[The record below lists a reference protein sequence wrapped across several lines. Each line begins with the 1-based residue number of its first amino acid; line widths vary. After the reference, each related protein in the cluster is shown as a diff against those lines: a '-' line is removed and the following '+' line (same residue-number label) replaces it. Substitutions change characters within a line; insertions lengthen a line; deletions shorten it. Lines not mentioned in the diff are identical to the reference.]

1 MQAFFSSQQGSRFCL
16 YFLFLGPLFVLAVA
30 PQVFQPHPRDSLP
43 LSTRLPTQ
51 AGNDAATAREAG
63 RDHVIDANTIVIE
76 FSRQASTPGT
86 WVIGT
91 ATTTIDISITVT
103 TSDSTATHP
112 STLSTTDVTEDLGV
126 IITTIT
132 IWADLEGSNTWD
144 HSTGTTL
151 GMESSLITTS
161 DWNPKASTSTVA
173 GEFTIWTTITIDA
186 FPKATDGQNTNPNT
200 PATGQT
206 LGSPH
211 TSKSWVFPNSTSSLS
226 VQGPISATP
235 GSQTPPPPAVS
246 RRTTT
251 TTDSAQEQTTSLSPE
266 APPTLSSV
274 DSTFASVRNMT
285 SAVASLTT
293 SDGAAASAVFTDV
306 SSDVSGLTSSDK
318 RSSFEASSSSS
329 TSSNSP
335 SQTTTTQGKGSQT
348 SSNSQQTGSTEPHA
362 TSEQNTSTFFIPI
375 TQPAES
381 SGSRPGSNGQS
392 TADLTSSL
400 TASSTQG
407 GTSNGALPSTSATI
421 NGATSTTEAAFLL
434 PTFSI
439 WPPEAII
446 VPLGWRV
453 DESEPS
459 GEVEDAAVVPCKL
472 WFFFVCV
479 VVGRVQILGWLF
491 VLPPGIYPPGPP
503 PFPVFK
509 FPPELRFQGTLPPW
523 PQFTVGPNHVP
534 TFPSEPD
541 PTKCRTQ
548 TASLCSATISFVVST
563 TDGQVRTISTYTPD
577 PKCAELLGC
586 LVTDATL
593 EATAT
598 RTEDGCLA
606 STVTDVTFT
615 CSGTASSDCFTQRAS
630 PKSGCSV
637 TATTTSIQCSTA
649 TAEAGQLGRR
659 QASGPA
665 DGGNIPMCPSV
676 LEWVVW
682 PEDGEI
688 RTQTKS
694 IYEALLDHVGN
705 RSAAIETSGSKNMGV
720 NYWRVNMTQRQAQSA
735 RSIPN
740 VAVVFTTCKDSC
752 PDPSTQDR
760 HFRYRFQGKYTGRP
774 HVVEGEAYSRRQ
786 MDFLSEEDISGS
798 SSFAYGVFVFD
809 NSSGIDVPVY
819 IVDTGA
825 NLDHPEFADIRHKV
839 QWLHARP
846 DYDGN
851 YGRDDSGLPRNQS
864 CPPIPDMKC
873 NAHGTSMLA
882 AVAGA
887 SLGGAKRVTPV
898 MARVRR
904 GREEG
909 GGNSPLDFLDAL
921 VQVADVY
928 ANATHRPG
936 ETRGVVNLSWVYY
949 EALFQF
955 ATNFAGDAAWWCWRR
970 RLGVVI
976 RELTSKGLLVVVG
989 AGNQLELNAWPA
1001 LFAAKESEVSNSLK
1015 HPDRPWIYIPELLVV
1030 GALYP
1035 STGGISERSAV
1046 LPKGSVPH
1054 IWAPGAELLMA
1065 VGSRRSWEE
1074 GYMYEAEARGT
1085 SFACAYTSGIAA
1097 YFIRLKQLNWLPVD
1111 AKGKGLDSIW
1121 PPMLLKDYIT
1131 RMAWPRVPLD
1141 PILGRPLLGLWNG
1154 VTHRDVHGRGYC
1166 RWDPSVP
1173 GLDQKRRRFHP
1184 RPRQA
1189 DGPDP
1194 DPLLTSAKPQ
1204 CREGRPNAAVSE
1216 AGSISFP
1223 TEPASSVASPD
1234 RPTTAPSPSSSTTTQ
1249 EITAALPTVPPPPP
1263 PPPPSFVCTNAT
1275 AHLCAPA
1282 VVCHAPAHNGC
1293 DAAGNCVCLLP
1304 DDPAPHVTDLRLYPR
1319 ACSRWLSAATED
1331 GPARAS
1337 YVRAFAAVACWRD
1350 GSRDYDVRPGG
1361 GGAAAVALDGRD
1373 PDGRPY
1379 SVDVFWMRGCRL
1391 PGGDG
1396 DQVQDVYS
1404 PLARGGGE
1412 DVSCPTLLFENWSMC
1427 GAERGRGGT
1436 VQAGCLVYR
1445 LVPTRFE
1452 AAISDEQ
1459 PPVEVADMG
1468 L

>member
-30 PQVFQPHPRDSLP
+30 P
-43 LSTRLPTQ
+43 
-51 AGNDAATAREAG
+51 E
-63 RDHVIDANTIVIE
+63 
-76 FSRQASTPGT
+76 ASTPGT

-91 ATTTIDISITVT
+91 ATTTIDIFITVT
-103 TSDSTATHP
+103 TSDSTTTHP

-126 IITTIT
+126 VVTTIT

-151 GMESSLITTS
+151 GTTLGMKSSLITTG
-161 DWNPKASTSTVA
+161 DWDPKASTSMVA

-186 FPKATDGQNTNPNT
+186 FPGATDGQNTNPNT
-200 PATGQT
+200 LATGQT
-206 LGSPH
+206 LGPPH
-211 TSKSWVFPNSTSSLS
+211 PSKSWVFPNSTSSLS
-226 VQGPISATP
+226 VQGPIGATP
-235 GSQTPPPPAVS
+235 GSQTPPRPAVS
-246 RRTTT
+246 QRTTT

-266 APPTLSSV
+266 VPPTPFSV
-274 DSTFASVRNMT
+274 DSTLASVRNMT
-285 SAVASLTT
+285 SAVTSVTT
-293 SDGAAASAVFTDV
+293 SDGAAASAVFTDI
-306 SSDVSGLTSSDK
+306 SSDVSGLKSSDK

-329 TSSNSP
+329 ASSDSP

-362 TSEQNTSTFFIPI
+362 TSEQDTSTFFIPI
-375 TQPAES
+375 PQPAES

-392 TADLTSSL
+392 TADLTSPL
-400 TASSTQG
+400 TTSGAQD
-407 GTSNGALPSTSATI
+407 GTSNDSLPSTSATI
-421 NGATSTTEAAFLL
+421 DDATSTTEAAFLL

-439 WPPEAII
+439 WPSEAII

-548 TASLCSATISFVVST
+548 TASLCSATTSFVVST
-563 TDGQVRTISTYTPD
+563 PGGQVRTISTYAPD

-598 RTEDGCLA
+598 RTEGGCLA

-649 TAEAGQLGRR
+649 TTEAGQLGRR

-720 NYWRVNMTQRQAQSA
+720 NYWRVNMTQGQAQSA

-825 NLDHPEFADIRHKV
+825 NLDHPVQCSPPSPRVETQASTDWTWVMDQQEFADIRHKV

-928 ANATHRPG
+928 ADATHRPG

-976 RELTSKGLLVVVG
+976 RELISKGLLVVVG

-1085 SFACAYTSGIAA
+1085 SFGEFS
-1097 YFIRLKQLNWLPVD
+1097 
-1111 AKGKGLDSIW
+1111 
-1121 PPMLLKDYIT
+1121 LL
-1131 RMAWPRVPLD
+1131 
-1141 PILGRPLLGLWNG
+1141 
-1154 VTHRDVHGRGYC
+1154 
-1166 RWDPSVP
+1166 
-1173 GLDQKRRRFHP
+1173 Q
-1184 RPRQA
+1184 
-1189 DGPDP
+1189 
-1194 DPLLTSAKPQ
+1194 
-1204 CREGRPNAAVSE
+1204 
-1216 AGSISFP
+1216 
-1223 TEPASSVASPD
+1223 
-1234 RPTTAPSPSSSTTTQ
+1234 
-1249 EITAALPTVPPPPP
+1249 
-1263 PPPPSFVCTNAT
+1263 
-1275 AHLCAPA
+1275 
-1282 VVCHAPAHNGC
+1282 
-1293 DAAGNCVCLLP
+1293 
-1304 DDPAPHVTDLRLYPR
+1304 
-1319 ACSRWLSAATED
+1319 
-1331 GPARAS
+1331 
-1337 YVRAFAAVACWRD
+1337 
-1350 GSRDYDVRPGG
+1350 
-1361 GGAAAVALDGRD
+1361 
-1373 PDGRPY
+1373 
-1379 SVDVFWMRGCRL
+1379 
-1391 PGGDG
+1391 
-1396 DQVQDVYS
+1396 
-1404 PLARGGGE
+1404 
-1412 DVSCPTLLFENWSMC
+1412 
-1427 GAERGRGGT
+1427 
-1436 VQAGCLVYR
+1436 
-1445 LVPTRFE
+1445 
-1452 AAISDEQ
+1452 
-1459 PPVEVADMG
+1459 
-1468 L
+1468 